1 MDLLLDGQVC
11 TDTVNVQQLGFTI
24 ASNRLAIIPRLN
36 FTCNGRIT
44 SIRARVLGPRSRRNS
59 FPSFQVW
66 QLASVDS
73 RVYNKTG
80 EVRLQSNNQV
90 ITGVSG
96 LREADIILTGTS
108 RMEFQS
114 GDVVGFYHPPSA
126 RYQVIT
132 IQTNEYRLYQFE
144 GSSDSVTLVGEGEN
158 NRQPLIRL
166 TVGQC
171 VS

>member
-11 TDTVNVQQLGFTI
+11 TDTVNVQQRGDTI

-44 SIRARVLGPRSRRNS
+44 SIRARMIGPRSRRNG

-66 QLASVDS
+66 QVVLVDS

-80 EVRLQSNNQV
+80 ETRLQSDDQL
-90 ITGVSG
+90 IAGVSG
-96 LREADIILTGTS
+96 LPEANIILTGTN

-114 GDVVGFYHPPSA
+114 GDVVGFYHPPSV
-126 RYQVIT
+126 RYQVVT
-132 IQTNEYRLYQFE
+132 IPTNEYRLYQFE
-144 GSSDSVTLVGEGEN
+144 GSSDSVTLVGEGES
-158 NRQPLIRL
+158 NRQPLIQL
-166 TVGQC
+166 TVGEC